1 MKEKVFGTS
10 QLRFIKGISHLTN
23 LISFYNE
30 MSGGVDKGRAMYV
43 VYLAFS
49 KAFGTVSHVTLV
61 AKLVRYG
68 LDKWMRKWME
78 TGWTVTLKR
87 L

>member
-10 QLRFIKGISHLTN
+10 QLRFIKRISHLTN

-30 MSGGVDKGRAMYV
+30 MSGGIDKGRTMYV

-49 KAFGTVSHVTLV
+49 KAFGTVCHVTLV

-68 LDKWMRKWME
+68 LDKWMRKWMD